1 LWPDLPIEF
10 NVLGT
15 PVSFQSDNP
24 KSKAEWKAKV
34 LEAALAA
41 IQPGSWCFMEER
53 LAVTLYYFPQDAM
66 PGDVDNI
73 VKLTVDA
80 LIPNVYTDDCLIDR
94 VLVQR
99 FDPASPFSFRDPSRK
114 LVEAMATDAPVLHV
128 RIYEAP
134 LEDLVQ

>member
-1 LWPDLPIEF
+1 
-10 NVLGT
+10 
-15 PVSFQSDNP
+15 
-24 KSKAEWKAKV
+24 
-34 LEAALAA
+34 
-41 IQPGSWCFMEER
+41 MEER